1 MSYPNLLY
9 SILFR
14 QEQHVNDENTKF
26 GSLILC
32 NNRGMVTDKNSFR
45 NFNNI
50 QLSLF
55 IEMFVVIKLRKK
67 FLFPKKATMKVPMAV
82 KNAISEAIKEKVNY
96 EKLL

>member
-1 MSYPNLLY
+1 
-9 SILFR
+9 
-14 QEQHVNDENTKF
+14 
-26 GSLILC
+26 
-32 NNRGMVTDKNSFR
+32 MVTDKNSFR

-55 IEMFVVIKLRKK
+55 IEMFVVIKLRKI
-67 FLFPKKATMKVPMAV
+67 LVPKESYNEGSNGC